1 MASSPRRAPSRE
13 RNKTPPKVFI
23 TGASSGLGAALARRY
38 AGRGA
43 VLGLA
48 ARRGVALEALAGE
61 LSATCHIYPLDVTDA
76 PALVAAGADFI
87 ARAGVPD
94 IVIANAGISL
104 GTLTEEAADLQ
115 AFARVMQANVLGMVH
130 TFHPF
135 VAAMKQAGQGRLV
148 GISSVAGIRGMPGAG
163 AYCASKAAANTYLE
177 SLRVELRG
185 SGVGVTNILPGY
197 IATPMTAVNQ
207 YTMPFILSADEAA
220 RRIVRQID
228 RGARYAVVPWQ
239 MAVVAKLLRML
250 PDPLFDR
257 LFARAGRKQR
267 QIPL

>member
-1 MASSPRRAPSRE
+1 MQAP
-13 RNKTPPKVFI
+13 PHIFI
-23 TGASSGLGAALARRY
+23 TGASSGLGAALARHY
-38 AGRGA
+38 AGRDA

-48 ARRGVALEALAGE
+48 ARRGDALNALAGE
-61 LSATCHIYPLDVTDA
+61 LPVSCFTYPLDVTDA
-76 PALVAAGADFI
+76 SALAAAGTDFM

-104 GTLTEEAADLQ
+104 GTLTEEAADLE

-135 VAAMKQAGQGRLV
+135 VAAMRRAGQGRLV
-148 GISSVAGIRGMPGAG
+148 GIGSVAGIRGMPGAG

-185 SGVGVTNILPGY
+185 SGVGVTSILPGY
-197 IATPMTAVNQ
+197 IATPMTAVNR
-207 YTMPFILSADEAA
+207 YPMPFMLSASEAA

-228 RGARYAVVPWQ
+228 RGTSHAVVPWQ
-239 MAVVAKLLRML
+239 MAVVAKLLRLL

-257 LFARAGRKQR
+257 IFARAGRKQR
-267 QIPL
+267 QLPL

>member
-1 MASSPRRAPSRE
+1 M
-13 RNKTPPKVFI
+13 PPKVFI
-23 TGASSGLGAALARRY
+23 TGASSGLGAALARHY
-38 AGRGA
+38 AGRSA

-48 ARRGVALEALAGE
+48 ARRGAALEALAGE
-61 LSATCHIYPLDVTDA
+61 LPVTCFTYPLDVTDA
-76 PALVAAGADFI
+76 SALAAAGADFI

-104 GTLTEEAADLQ
+104 GTLTEEAADLE

-135 VAAMKQAGQGRLV
+135 VAAMKRAGQGRLV
-148 GISSVAGIRGMPGAG
+148 GIGSVAGVRGMPGAG
-163 AYCASKAAANTYLE
+163 AYCASKAAASTYLE

-185 SGVGVTNILPGY
+185 SGVGVTSILPGY
-197 IATPMTAVNQ
+197 IATPMTAVNK
-207 YTMPFILSADEAA
+207 YPMPFMLSAGEAA

-228 RGARYAVVPWQ
+228 GGVSHAVVPWQ
-239 MAVVAKLLRML
+239 MAVVAKLLRLL

-257 LFARAGRKQR
+257 MFARAGRTSR
-267 QIPL
+267 DLPL